1 MLKKL
6 LINLERRPERLAKH
20 TYETQVVKAVDGA
33 ALTEEQI
40 KHANLRPNWRD
51 PFRNRRMTKG
61 EYGCFM
67 SHVHCWEIVAAQ
79 DDPVLI
85 LEDDAVFTDLYDE
98 FALKKKLE
106 E

>member
-20 TYETQVVKAVDGA
+20 NFDFKRVDAVDGTK
-33 ALTEEQI
+33 LTEEQI
-40 KHANLRPNWRD
+40 KHANMRPNWRD
-51 PFRNRRMTKG
+51 PFKNRRMTKG

-79 DDPVLI
+79 NRPRSDSRR
-85 LEDDAVFTDLYDE
+85 
-98 FALKKKLE
+98 
-106 E
+106 